1 MTRIG
6 RSYKQHGIPAQ
17 STYDAIVIGSG
28 LGGLTAASMLA
39 RHAHQRVL
47 VLERHYTAGG
57 FTHTFH
63 RPGYEW
69 DVGVHYVGDVHRPG
83 SLLRRA
89 FDHLTD
95 GELAWADMGEVYD
108 TIVIGDDHY
117 QFVAG
122 RERFRQRMHE
132 YFPAARDTAAIDRYL
147 ERIRETVRTSKRFF
161 LEKALPPLLGRLA
174 SPLLRAPGLR
184 EASRTVAQVMA
195 ELTDNPRLAAVLT
208 GQYGDYGLPP
218 SQASWFMHA
227 LLVGHY
233 LAGGAYPVGGSSRIA
248 ATMLP
253 GIERAGGAVVT
264 SADVAQIL
272 VADGKAVGVRLAS
285 GEEIRAPRVIS
296 DAGLA
301 ITAGRLLPREVAAKA
316 GLAPTIAGAPPSY
329 SHLSLY
335 LGFREDAAALGL
347 GRSNLWVYPHE
358 DHDAACARFVRDPDA
373 PLPVAYLSF
382 PSAKDPDFARRHPG
396 RATVEVVGLA
406 PYEWFAR
413 WEETPWK
420 KRGQDYEAFK
430 QRLADRMMEALVRQ
444 RPQLAGKAD
453 HVELSTPLSTAHF
466 AGHPHGE
473 IYGLAHTPARFAARQ
488 LRAHT
493 AIAGLYLTGA
503 DVCTAGVGGA
513 LMGGVLTA
521 AAITRKNLVGA
532 ILRDAPRV
540 RPTSG
545 GGRGEARRQEVDD
558 GADGAG
564 ASALGRGDGVDRRPG
579 APVA

>member
-6 RSYKQHGIPAQ
+6 RSYKQHGIP
-17 STYDAIVIGSG
+17 STAYDAIVIGSG

-69 DVGVHYVGDVHRPG
+69 DVGVHYVGDVHRPS

-95 GELAWADMGEVYD
+95 GELGWADMGDVYD
-108 TIVIGDDHY
+108 TIVIGDDRY

-132 YFPAARDTAAIDRYL
+132 YFPAARDIAAIDRYL
-147 ERIRETVRTSKRFF
+147 ELVRDTVRTSKRYF
-161 LEKALPPLLGRLA
+161 LEKALPPTLGRLA
-174 SPLLRAPGLR
+174 SPLLRRPALQH
-184 EASRTVAQVMA
+184 ASRTVKDVLAA
-195 ELTDNPRLAAVLT
+195 LTDNRRLAAVLA

-253 GIERAGGAVVT
+253 GIERAGGAVIT
-264 SADVAQIL
+264 SAEVQQIL

-285 GEEIRAPRVIS
+285 GEEVRAPRVIS
-296 DAGLA
+296 DAGVA
-301 ITAGRLLPREVAAKA
+301 ITFGKLLPHHLAADH
-316 GLAPTIAGAPPSY
+316 GLSPTVAGAPPSY

-335 LGFREDAAALGL
+335 LGLTRDAASLGL
-347 GRSNLWVYPHE
+347 ERSNLWVYPHE
-358 DHDAACARFVRDPDA
+358 DHDAACARFVADADA

-382 PSAKDPDFARRHPG
+382 PSAKDPDFVRRNPG
-396 RATVEVVGLA
+396 RATIEVVGLA
-406 PYEWFAR
+406 PHAWFAR
-413 WEETPWK
+413 WADSPWK

-430 QRLADRMMEALVRQ
+430 QKLADRMLEALTRQ
-444 RPQLAGKAD
+444 CPQITPHID
-453 HVELSTPLSTAHF
+453 HAELSTPLTTTTF

-473 IYGLAHTPARFAARQ
+473 IYGLAHTPERFAARH
-488 LRAHT
+488 LRPHT
-493 AIAGLYLTGA
+493 PIAGLFLTGA
-503 DVCTAGVGGA
+503 DICTAGVGGA

-521 AAITRKNLVGA
+521 TAITRRNLLSA
-532 ILRDAPRV
+532 MLRD
-540 RPTSG
+540 
-545 GGRGEARRQEVDD
+545 
-558 GADGAG
+558 
-564 ASALGRGDGVDRRPG
+564 PG
-579 APVA
+579 AARLRKTTSPDVDIADSAA

>member
-1 MTRIG
+1 MSRIG
-6 RSYKQHGIPAQ
+6 RSYKQHGIPGNAGIGKGW
-17 STYDAIVIGSG
+17 DAIVIGSG

-39 RHAHQRVL
+39 RHAGKRVL

-108 TIVIGDDHY
+108 TIVIGEDRY
-117 QFVAG
+117 EFVAG
-122 RERFRQRMHE
+122 RERFRARMHE
-132 YFPAARDTAAIDRYL
+132 YFPRHTAAIDRYL
-147 ERIRETVRTSKRFF
+147 ERIRDTVRTSKKFF
-161 LEKALPPLLGRLA
+161 LEKALPPMLGRLS
-174 SPLLRAPGLR
+174 SPLLRGPAMR
-184 EASRTVAQVMA
+184 EARRTVKEVMA
-195 ELTDNPRLAAVLT
+195 EITDDPRLTAVLT

-248 ATMLP
+248 ATILP
-253 GIERAGGAVVT
+253 SIEAAGGAVIT

-272 VADGKAVGVRLAS
+272 VDGKRAVGVRLAD
-285 GEEIRAPRVIS
+285 GEEVRAPMVIS

-301 ITAGRLLPREVAAKA
+301 VTYSRLLPKEVAARA
-316 GLAPTIAGAPPSY
+316 GLRPTVEGAPPSY
-329 SHLSLY
+329 AHISLY
-335 LGFREDAAALGL
+335 VGLKHDAASLGL
-347 GRSNLWVYPHE
+347 GRSNQWVYPGD
-358 DHDAACARFVRDPDA
+358 DHDATVARFVRDPDA

-406 PYEWFAR
+406 PHAWFAR
-413 WEETPWK
+413 WADTTWK
-420 KRGQDYEAFK
+420 KRGHDYEAFK
-430 QRLADRMMEALVRQ
+430 QKLADRLMAELVRQ
-444 RPQLAGKAD
+444 CPAIAGKVD
-453 HVELSTPLSTAHF
+453 HAELSTPLSTTQF
-466 AGHPHGE
+466 AAHPHGE
-473 IYGLAHTPARFAARQ
+473 IYGLSHTPARFAARH
-488 LRAHT
+488 LRPHT
-493 AIAGLYLTGA
+493 PVAGLYLTGA
-503 DVCTAGVGGA
+503 DICTAGVGGA

-532 ILRDAPRV
+532 ILRDRGPRSP
-540 RPTSG
+540 RQRREASG
-545 GGRGEARRQEVDD
+545 VDVDD
-558 GADGAG
+558 SAHAGGAA
-564 ASALGRGDGVDRRPG
+564 ALGRGDGVEGRPG
-579 APVA
+579 ARVA

>member
-6 RSYKQHGIPAQ
+6 RSYKQHGIPQA
-17 STYDAIVIGSG
+17 TAWDAIVIGSG
-28 LGGLTAASMLA
+28 LGGLTAAAMLA
-39 RHAHQRVL
+39 RHANMRVL

-132 YFPAARDTAAIDRYL
+132 YFPHPRHIAAIDLYL
-147 ERIRETVRTSKRFF
+147 DRIRDTVRTSKRYF
-161 LEKALPPLLGRLA
+161 LEKALPPLLGRLS
-174 SPLLRAPGLR
+174 SPLLRAPALR
-184 EASRTVAQVMA
+184 ESNRTVKQVMA
-195 ELTDNPRLAAVLT
+195 EITDTPRLAAVLT

-227 LLVGHY
+227 LLVAHY

-253 GIERAGGAVVT
+253 GIERAGGAVIT
-264 SADVAQIL
+264 SAEVQQIL

-285 GEEIRAPRVIS
+285 GEEVRAPRVIS

-301 ITAGRLLPREVAAKA
+301 ITAGRLLPREVAARA
-316 GLAPTIAGAPPSY
+316 HLTPTIADAPPSY

-335 LGFREDAAALGL
+335 LGLRHDAASLGL
-347 GRSNLWVYPHE
+347 RTSNLWVYPHD

-373 PLPVAYLSF
+373 PLPVTYLSF

-396 RATVEVVGLA
+396 RATIEVVGLA

-413 WEETPWK
+413 WADTPWK

-430 QRLADRMMEALVRQ
+430 QKLADRMMDALVRQ
-444 RPQLAGKAD
+444 CPQIAGKVD
-453 HVELSTPLSTAHF
+453 HAELSTPLSTTQF
-466 AGHPHGE
+466 AAHPHGE
-473 IYGLAHTPARFAARQ
+473 IYGLSHTPARFAARH
-488 LRAHT
+488 LRPHT
-493 AIAGLYLTGA
+493 PITGLFLTGA
-503 DVCTAGVGGA
+503 DICTAGVSGA

-521 AAITRKNLVGA
+521 TAITRRNLVSA
-532 ILRDAPRV
+532 ILRDGGAARL
-540 RPTSG
+540 RNTTS
-545 GGRGEARRQEVDD
+545 
-558 GADGAG
+558 
-564 ASALGRGDGVDRRPG
+564 
-579 APVA
+579 PVAAVADSAA